1 MAECIDLY
9 VQAILK
15 LGKELPSAQELAAVE
30 SRIAER
36 QKILSD
42 QGLSIN
48 SIDPVDG
55 KRWGDKIADD
65 EVKKFIRDSFLEDPL
80 DESAQTWA
88 NTLRD
93 VDQLTAEI
101 KKAYPKYSDAKA
113 RIIAM
118 NSTLVDTN
126 FTFNTKNLES
136 TFIAEKQTTHGDFYN
151 RIQNELPDFDLDSEF
166 RNAEFSDAFINEY
179 IRMMD
184 LEQWPTAKMTKLPT
198 SSREAHIVARAFVE
212 EAIQKPN
219 LKMIVLGRQDKRA
232 FVNKLRVE
240 ITAGRLKESF
250 KDSAEFADFMLEHLK
265 VEKYTDRLGDR
276 ELTRQM
282 FMDIHEKFMTDDSFT
297 WRKIDDFI
305 SEYERSANIDPR
317 FVSSITGY
325 RAKLNGIEYRDG
337 AAFKAVNERIGFN
350 QNIANLVLNT
360 MQYNSQLVAF
370 TKHFGHNWSSSFD
383 YLKNVYKQLKTELPS
398 GIAEVKTLRMES
410 DAILSWVESRINPDI
425 MEKTNVVPVFSVLRR
440 VQAAAK
446 LGGAV
451 ITSLLDVPV
460 FIFTG
465 RRFFGNSLGEVFKA
479 VTSGIPFLTNRKDQ
493 LKFASYFLD
502 YSESWMDAARD
513 RFGINDVSFLN
524 PRNMSKRF
532 RNINDGASFFSNS
545 VFRLSGLNAWTR
557 NLQSGAAGMY
567 VKQFGQLIDDGVAF
581 KDLHPRFQAQLR
593 KYRFDERD
601 WNKLL
606 DLHLTNKNI
615 DGGVL
620 DQRGRLDLYKLGRL
634 EKELPGI
641 DDIDHIIRNKLVN
654 AVSDAVNTMVI
665 KPGQFDRLATAMFRG
680 TGTAEAE
687 IAKTIMQ
694 FKTQPITYFRKVYL
708 RHWHRNLLQQGG
720 VPKDQIYKM
729 HYIMDGTALI
739 AMMMGMSALQL
750 QLKQFIAGKKL
761 YDKESPQFWIDAA
774 QQAGIIGILQDTF
787 MDFGG
792 KSILEQMFSDEKE
805 PIQSTAERY
814 DRMFGPLLAD
824 IQKLLQG
831 TFEITGGI
839 IRQAKDIDE
848 GQLTNKGL
856 TKIFGLMGQWTG
868 LKNLIWTK
876 MLWRKYMSEHLYEW
890 WNSEGAQ
897 ASQRRLQQ
905 EADKNR
911 GGEINNWLFEK
922 LP

>member
-9 VQAILK
+9 VQAIVK
-15 LGKELPSAQELAAVE
+15 LGKEVPNAAELAAVE

-36 QKILSD
+36 QKILTE

-65 EVKKFIRDSFLEDPL
+65 EVKNFIRNSFLEDPL
-80 DESAQTWA
+80 DESAQTWM

-93 VDQLTAEI
+93 MDQLTAEI
-101 KKAYPKYSDAKA
+101 KKAYPKYSDSKA
-113 RIIAM
+113 RIIAV

-136 TFIAEKQTTHGDFYN
+136 MIIAEKQTTHGDFYN
-151 RIQNELPDFDLDSEF
+151 RIQNELPDFDLEGQF
-166 RNAEFSDAFINEY
+166 RNKEFTDAFINEY
-179 IRMMD
+179 IRMSD
-184 LEQWPTAKMTKLPT
+184 LEQWPTAKMTKLPA
-198 SSREAHIVARAFVE
+198 SSREAHIVARAFIE

-232 FVNKLRVE
+232 FANKLRVE
-240 ITAGRLKESF
+240 ITVGRLKESF
-250 KDSAEFADFMLEHLK
+250 KDSAEFADFMLENLNT
-265 VEKYTDRLGDR
+265 EKYTARLGDR
-276 ELTRQM
+276 NTTRQM
-282 FMDIHEKFMTDDSFT
+282 LIDIYDQFITDDNFS
-297 WRKIDDFI
+297 WRKIDDYIKEF
-305 SEYERSANIDPR
+305 ERSTSGDG
-317 FVSSITGY
+317 F
-325 RAKLNGIEYRDG
+325 AKLNGLEYRDG
-337 AAFKAVNERIGFN
+337 AAFTAVNERIGFN

-360 MQYNSQLVAF
+360 MQYNSQLVGF
-370 TKHFGHNWSSSFD
+370 TKFFGNNWKNSFESIKKT
-383 YLKNVYKQLKTELPS
+383 YTQLKNDLPR
-398 GIAEVKTLRMES
+398 GVGEVKTLRQES
-410 DAILSWVESRINPDI
+410 DAILSWVESRMFPET
-425 MEKTNVVPVFSVLRR
+425 MEKTNVIPVFSVLRR

-465 RRFFGNSLGEVFKA
+465 KRFFGQSLTDVFKA
-479 VTSGIPFLTNRKDQ
+479 VTSGVPFLTNRKDQ

-532 RNINDGASFFSNS
+532 RNINDKASFFSNS
-545 VFRLSGLNAWTR
+545 IFRLSGLNAWTR

-567 VKQFGQLIDDGVAF
+567 VKQFGRLIDEG
-581 KDLHPRFQAQLR
+581 KSWNDLHPRFQAQLR

-606 DLHLTNKNI
+606 DLHITNKNI

-641 DDIDHIIRNKLVN
+641 DDIDHVIRDKLVN
-654 AVSDAVNTMVI
+654 SVSDSVNTMVI
-665 KPGQFDRLATAMFRG
+665 KPGQFDRLATAFFSEQASG
-680 TGTAEAE
+680 WNEF
-687 IAKTIMQ
+687 AKTIMQ
-694 FKTQPITYFRKVYL
+694 FKTQPVTYFRKVYL
-708 RHWHRNLLQQGG
+708 RHWHRNLLKQAG
-720 VPKDQIYKM
+720 VPEDQITRM
-729 HYIMDGTALI
+729 HYVMDGTMLV
-739 AMMMGMSALQL
+739 AMMMSMSALQL
-750 QLKQFIAGKKL
+750 QIKQFVAGRKL
-761 YDKESPQFWIDAA
+761 YDAESPQFWIEVA

-787 MDFGG
+787 MDVGG
-792 KSILEQMFSDEKE
+792 LKSMLEQMYSDEKE
-805 PIQSTAERY
+805 PIQSAAARY
-814 DRMFGPLLAD
+814 DRMFGPLISD
-824 IQKLLQG
+824 VQKLLQG
-831 TFEITGGI
+831 TYETAGGI
-839 IRQAKDIDE
+839 IRQSKDLDE

-856 TKIFGLMGQWTG
+856 SKIFGLLGQWSG

-905 EADKNR
+905 DADKNR